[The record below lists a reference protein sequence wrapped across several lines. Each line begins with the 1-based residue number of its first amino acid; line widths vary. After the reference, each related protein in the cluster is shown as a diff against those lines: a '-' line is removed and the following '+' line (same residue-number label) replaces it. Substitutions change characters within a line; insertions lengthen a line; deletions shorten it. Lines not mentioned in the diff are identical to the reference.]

1 MMKTLLFLSL
11 FATQLTMANTTQAD
25 ERSLFQKELDAIVV
39 EPFTASDCPKIEGRF
54 SQCTSNGGP
63 YEGELIVE
71 MDLMNGTP
79 IYHVQFPD
87 PFTQKERRET
97 FKMNGKRETRQEIDP
112 ETGFALTVDSMAF
125 CANQTIDATITVSK
139 FLLPL
144 GKLRTVI
151 NKQKEKVVA
160 QLTGNYL
167 DQKILETITC
177 EKN

>member
-1 MMKTLLFLSL
+1 MRSTLLLFSFFVASTLNAETLS
-11 FATQLTMANTTQAD
+11 
-25 ERSLFQKELDAIVV
+25 SLQIELDSMEI
-39 EPFTASDCPKIEGRF
+39 PQFTATDCPKIEGRF
-54 SQCTSNGGP
+54 SQCTSNGVP

-71 MDLMNGTP
+71 MDQFNGIP
-79 IYHVQFPD
+79 VYHVQFPD

-112 ETGFALTVDSMAF
+112 ETGFTLTVDSMAF
-125 CANQTIDATITVSK
+125 CTNQSVDATITVSK

-144 GKLRTVI
+144 GKLRTQI
-151 NKQKEKVVA
+151 SKQKEKIIA